1 MGIIKLR
8 FSFAEESLM
17 KKKINIK
24 TVVLVVLLF
33 YVGILFVNQRISAR
47 KINQEMIRQ
56 NQELAKVK
64 DVNQQLQDEVSM
76 SKDDS
81 YMEKLARERLSLV
94 KDGEIP
100 VIHSSN
106 SNKKK

>member
-1 MGIIKLR
+1 
-8 FSFAEESLM
+8 M

-24 TVVLVVLLF
+24 TVVLVILLF
-33 YVGILFVNQRISAR
+33 YVGVLFVNQRINAH
-47 KINQEMIRQ
+47 KLNQEMIKQ

-64 DVNQQLQDEVSM
+64 DVNQQLQDEVNM

-94 KDGEIP
+94 KEGEIP

>member
-1 MGIIKLR
+1 
-8 FSFAEESLM
+8 M

-24 TVVLVVLLF
+24 TVVLVILLF

-47 KINQEMIRQ
+47 KLNQEMIKQ

-64 DVNQQLQDEVSM
+64 DVNQQLQDEVSV

-100 VIHSSN
+100 VIHSPN